1 MPKFGKKTKGKS
13 NSTEEIE
20 ANAGGFESNNIASVL
35 VLATLRYVCVGNMD
49 LCGCQLNSFC
59 RRTEWWMALDISL
72 GFVVSNLY
80 ATASATSASSSAIR
94 DIPWRPTL
102 FVFCRRRC
110 GRCGTRGQTGRKEA
124 RPQSK
129 SSTSRLLGTRSCT
142 RFPVIS
148 QLPCYCWYCWHL
160 LIWPNPTV
168 RVDSQDL
175 GQSLEHENHRE
186 LANGVPS
193 EKLVWLHC

>member
-13 NSTEEIE
+13 NSTEGIE

-49 LCGCQLNSFC
+49 LCGCQLNNFC
-59 RRTEWWMALDISL
+59 RRTEWLMALDISP

-110 GRCGTRGQTGRKEA
+110 GRCGTRRANRQKGGEA
-124 RPQSK
+124 SK
-129 SSTSRLLGTRSCT
+129 QILTSRLLGTRSCT

-148 QLPCYCWYCWHL
+148 QLPWYCW
-160 LIWPNPTV
+160 
-168 RVDSQDL
+168 
-175 GQSLEHENHRE
+175 
-186 LANGVPS
+186 
-193 EKLVWLHC
+193 